1 VFDSFRAGAGEVLK
15 RPDYLED
22 FARHYGG
29 DIRLLAKIERGQTF
43 REQGSPSWEAFA
55 RGDWPGAL
63 RLIEA
68 ERDSVAAYFQDA
80 ARRDL
85 VFRRLRIVEFPVT
98 PYLQWEMH
106 SFRLRSRLGEEIRVL
121 DAREIAEWE
130 HDVPLPEVVVLG
142 NAVMYA
148 VIYDEELKGA
158 GARRF
163 TDPAEIAT
171 TIAEFT
177 SLYGKGEE
185 FSEFF
190 EREIAPLGPPVAP

>member
-1 VFDSFRAGAGEVLK
+1 VFESFRAGAGEVLK

-22 FARHYGG
+22 FGRFYGG

-43 REQGSPSWEAFA
+43 KEQGSPSWEAFA

-106 SFRLRSRLGEEIRVL
+106 SFRLRSQLGEEIRVL

-130 HDVPLPEVVVLG
+130 RDVPFPEVVVLG

-163 TDPAEIAT
+163 TDSEEIAT
-171 TIAEFT
+171 TLAEFA
-177 SLYGKGEE
+177 SLYRAGEE

-190 EREIAPLGPPVAP
+190 EREIAPLGPPAVL